1 LGVVVL
7 CVYSFWVGGGM
18 EIKTNSPV
26 LAQQLSEAAKR
37 VGNRYVSIGVGEMFI
52 DKRTGDKLVS
62 TQDADFVRWDY
73 SSRWVEGMDESGELH
88 KVRSLDVQKLSE
100 VGNEESR

>member
-1 LGVVVL
+1 
-7 CVYSFWVGGGM
+7 
-18 EIKTNSPV
+18 
-26 LAQQLSEAAKR
+26 
-37 VGNRYVSIGVGEMFI
+37 
-52 DKRTGDKLVS
+52 
-62 TQDADFVRWDY
+62 VRWDY